1 MTETVGRA
9 TSAARDTADGT
20 SRNPLSDLAHS
31 EAADRLKAELQD
43 YLAAQATR
51 LLTGVGHKL
60 GETTGKLND
69 IAEGNSPGFAK
80 LAADG
85 GKKLA
90 EGKGPLRTAL
100 ELGVTRAKD
109 NVTGALK
116 NLGGG
121 GKGKRKKSSGNK
133 PTVIMEYIDVGVPLR
148 TAYDQ
153 WTQYQD
159 FSTFAKGVKS
169 ANKADDTTSDWQ
181 AKIWWSNRSWKATTT
196 EQVPDDRIAWSS
208 EGAKGT
214 TKGVVSFH
222 KLADNLTRVLL
233 VIEYYPSGLFEK
245 TGNIWRAQGRR
256 ARLDLKNF
264 ARFITIKGE
273 AEDSWRGEIRDG
285 EVVRSHEDA
294 VAEEEEEQGG
304 PEDSQAGD
312 SEPGDSEAEGE
323 EYDEETPEGE
333 AGGGPEDAY
342 DEDEADE
349 AEAGY
354 EDEDEEDAAPEDA
367 YEDEAGGAEPD
378 DPYEDEDEEAAGDED
393 DEEYEEGVPP
403 EEDAPQEEEYEDEDE
418 EYEDDDEPA
427 EEAGAD
433 EPEGRSRR

>member
-9 TSAARDTADGT
+9 TSAARDGADGAAK
-20 SRNPLSDLAHS
+20 NPLSDLAHS

-85 GKKLA
+85 GRKLA
-90 EGKGPLRTAL
+90 EGKGPLRTAV
-100 ELGVTRAKD
+100 ELGAGRVKD
-109 NVTGALK
+109 NVKGALK
-116 NLGGG
+116 NLGG

-133 PTVIMEYIDVGVPLR
+133 PTVIIEHIDVGVPLR

-222 KLADNLTRVLL
+222 KIADNLTRVVL
-233 VIEYYPSGLFEK
+233 VIEYYPSGFFEK

-294 VAEEEEEQGG
+294 LAEEEEEQGG
-304 PEDSQAGD
+304 PEGEHEDA
-312 SEPGDSEAEGE
+312 EAEEAE
-323 EYDEETPEGE
+323 EEG
-333 AGGGPEDAY
+333 APEDAY
-342 DEDEADE
+342 DEDEE
-349 AEAGY
+349 Y
-354 EDEDEEDAAPEDA
+354 EGEEDEEGAGPEDA
-367 YEDEAGGAEPD
+367 YEDEEGGEPE

-403 EEDAPQEEEYEDEDE
+403 EEEYEDEDE
-418 EYEDDDEPA
+418 EYEADEPA
-427 EEAGAD
+427 DEAAPEES
-433 EPEGRSRR
+433 EGRSRR

>member
-1 MTETVGRA
+1 MTDTLGSA
-9 TSAARDTADGT
+9 KSAANGA
-20 SRNPLSDLAHS
+20 SKNPLTDVAHG
-31 EAADRLKAELQD
+31 EAMDRLKAELQE

-51 LLTGVGHKL
+51 MLTGVGRKL

-80 LAADG
+80 LALDG
-85 GKKLA
+85 GRKLA
-90 EGKGPLRTAL
+90 EGKGPVRAAL
-100 ELGVTRAKD
+100 ETGGSHLKD
-109 NVTGALK
+109 KVTGAFK

-121 GKGKRKKSSGNK
+121 KKGKGRSGNK
-133 PTVIMEYIDVGVPLR
+133 PTVIIEHIDVGVPLR

-169 ANKADDTTSDWQ
+169 ASRDDDTHSDWQ
-181 AKIWWSNRSWKATTT
+181 AKIWWSNRSWKAKTT
-196 EQVPDDRIAWSS
+196 EQVPDDRIAWTS

-222 KLADNLTRVLL
+222 RIADNLTRVLL

-273 AEDSWRGEIRDG
+273 AEDGWRGEIRDG
-285 EVVRSHEDA
+285 EVVTSHEDA
-294 VAEEEEEQGG
+294 LAEEE
-304 PEDSQAGD
+304 
-312 SEPGDSEAEGE
+312 SEAEEGAEQEPRDEDAE
-323 EYDEETPEGE
+323 EPEGAE
-333 AGGGPEDAY
+333 DSEDAEDVEGDEPEDRY
-342 DEDEADE
+342 EDEDEDRDEEEDVDEEPEDEYEDDDE

-354 EDEDEEDAAPEDA
+354 
-367 YEDEAGGAEPD
+367 DEA
-378 DPYEDEDEEAAGDED
+378 EDEEAPEDEPEAEYEED
-393 DEEYEEGVPP
+393 DE
-403 EEDAPQEEEYEDEDE
+403 DEYEDQDV
-418 EYEDDDEPA
+418 
-427 EEAGAD
+427 EAG
-433 EPEGRSRR
+433 SRR